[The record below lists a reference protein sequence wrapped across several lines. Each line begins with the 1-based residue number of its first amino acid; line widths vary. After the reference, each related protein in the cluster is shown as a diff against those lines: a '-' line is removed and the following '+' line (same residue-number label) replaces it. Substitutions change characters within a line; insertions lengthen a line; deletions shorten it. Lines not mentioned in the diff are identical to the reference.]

1 MPKLKKCQI
10 VTAIFSNLVTDVLI
24 LNPTAMKNHLFLLLL
39 GISFTGIISCKKD
52 STVIN
57 AETTEAEALK
67 PATNASRK
75 YTVDTTASV
84 INWLGSKPTGTHTGT
99 INITKGELFVK
110 NDTLETGTFIIDM
123 KSITVT
129 DPKEGKDKMNLENHL
144 KGLGKEDNADHFFNT
159 NKYPTGQFDITAITA
174 DNHKTMIE
182 GNLTLKDIT
191 KNIKFPAVIQ
201 INDTLVTINSENFK
215 INRTLWNINFN
226 SKSPVKN
233 LGDQYIDDDIELKV
247 SVSGKRKQK

>member
-1 MPKLKKCQI
+1 MPKLEKCQI

-24 LNPTAMKNHLFLLLL
+24 LNPTVMKNHLLLLL
-39 GISFTGIISCKKD
+39 LSIGLTSIISCKKD
-52 STVIN
+52 STAID

-67 PATNASRK
+67 PVTNTSKR
-75 YTVDTTASV
+75 YTVDTIAST
-84 INWLGSKPTGTHTGT
+84 INWVGSKPTGSHSGT
-99 INITKGELFVK
+99 INISKGKLFVK
-110 NDTLETGTFIIDM
+110 NDTLETGKFFINM
-123 KSITVT
+123 QSITVT

-144 KGLGKEDNADHFFNT
+144 KGLGNEDSADHFFNT

-174 DNHKTMIE
+174 ENNKTMIE

-191 KNIKFPAVIQ
+191 KNIKFPAVIY
-201 INDTLVTINSENFK
+201 INDTLVTLNSENFK
-215 INRTLWNINFN
+215 INRTLWNINYN

-247 SVSGKRKQK
+247 NIIAKRKN

>member
-24 LNPTAMKNHLFLLLL
+24 LNPTVMKNHLFLLLL
-39 GISFTGIISCKKD
+39 GIGLTSIISCKKD
-52 STVIN
+52 STAID

-67 PATNASRK
+67 PVTNTSKR
-75 YTVDTTASV
+75 YTVDTIASTISWV
-84 INWLGSKPTGTHTGT
+84 GSKPTGSHSGT
-99 INITKGELFVK
+99 INISKGKLFVK
-110 NDTLETGTFIIDM
+110 NDTLETGKFVINM
-123 KSITVT
+123 QSITVT

-144 KGLGKEDNADHFFNT
+144 KGLGNEDSADHFFNT

-174 DNHKTMIE
+174 ENNKTIVE

-191 KNIKFPAVIQ
+191 KNIKFPAVIH
-201 INDTLVTINSENFK
+201 ISDTLITLNSENFK

-247 SVSGKRKQK
+247 SVIARRKN